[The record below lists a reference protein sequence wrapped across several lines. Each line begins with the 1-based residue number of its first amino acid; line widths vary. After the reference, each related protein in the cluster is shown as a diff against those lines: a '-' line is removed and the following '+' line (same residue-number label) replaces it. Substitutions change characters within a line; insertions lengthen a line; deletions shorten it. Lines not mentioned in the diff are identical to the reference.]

1 MGKGIILL
9 VLLMIPLAFA
19 GSVDSE
25 VMEALDDKTRVNVIV
40 MLKDAPVDTSVDTAE
55 EKSEEQQEMVSDQQE
70 GVLDAFESGESSIFS
85 GEPEFILDHKYSSI
99 NALSGSVTAEGLATL
114 RAQEEVASIVL
125 EEYYSVSLDT
135 STPQQGIPEVRG
147 VSKLGINLTG
157 VNQTVCVIDTGIDYT
172 HDNLGNCTS
181 ANFTG
186 GVCPKVIGGHDFCA
200 DDNDCA
206 TTDTDPVD
214 VHGHGTHVSG
224 IVASNHST
232 YTGVAP
238 DANLIALKVCNS
250 SGSCPNSDI
259 IAALDWCVTNK
270 TLYNISVVTMSL
282 GGGLNSDFCD
292 TNAVAN
298 ASNIAAGAGLFVTAA
313 SGNDASNSQIASPA
327 CGSNVTAVG
336 SVTSSD
342 AIAST
347 SNRAPFN
354 TIFARGDSVTSLQVG
369 TDGTTSLSGTSMAAP
384 HVAGVA
390 ALLLQFNSS
399 LTGKDIKRVLNFTGK
414 AIVDGVN
421 TYYRINASAALYH
434 LDSVPP
440 IFLLNASNA
449 TSVKFNFSVVFNMTF
464 NDSVNLNSYSFSWND
479 SGSWANASNGTFRG
493 QQQVLSLP
501 KNITATRGDVVGWK
515 FHVNDSGSNKNVS
528 VERVFTVLN
537 TAPVVS
543 GGDLN
548 DSSLLSSEDVQVN
561 ATYTDVDS
569 DVGNVSFFWFR
580 NGTGIYNETFT
591 DVVAGTVV
599 YSNLS
604 SSNYSVADVINVT
617 INASD
622 SADSSA
628 VIASSQ
634 LTVVNLL
641 SNATLQRPANASVL
655 RINNTLLNWTAIDGD
670 NDTMSCYVYG
680 DNTSNPTNRINFTGN
695 IVNGSSVTYNW
706 TDLNESTYYWKVQC
720 DDGVAN
726 GSNSSIFQ
734 FTIAIPPTTT
744 ASLTSVTDYDSDGNI
759 ELNWTDDGNETNE
772 QYRIYRFSSPIF
784 SVNSSV
790 TNITT
795 GVTAGTQFYE
805 DVLTANGTPYW
816 YAVVTV
822 DDAGN
827 YNDSVVSSTLNGNAT
842 DSIRPAMAALT
853 NVTSTAG
860 VTTLNWTNTTVD
872 VDGNTDNFSL
882 RFRIWNKA
890 TAEAN
895 FTALHVNETASLVKT
910 VTYASACRDGY
921 CSTTHDLSDTASYT
935 YYVTTIDDGNNEN
948 VTLRLG
954 GSANAFN
961 MTATKVASS
970 SSSSSS
976 GGGGGGSSGGGG
988 GATKSAFT
996 HDYTDNADL
1005 NSGKE
1010 TAVSPTQGSGY
1021 KFKVAG
1027 SDHTLTV
1034 TTLYEDRV
1042 VVTIQSDPISV
1053 VFKPGEEKEFDID
1066 EDTVL
1071 DLYVKLESITG
1082 GTAQFIM
1089 RKLNLADA
1097 PIVVQE
1103 EVEVQDAGETLDSFL
1118 ESDVPEEIQEE
1129 NNQFWKSVVGALI
1142 ALLVLVIA
1150 LIFRFRPRHPK
1161 VHHHSHSIHHH
1172 TTESSHGH
1180 ALREH
1185 FHHKDPH
1192 KKE

>member
-1 MGKGIILL
+1 MGKGIVAMLILL
-9 VLLMIPLAFA
+9 MLPLAFA

-25 VMEALDDKTRVNVIV
+25 VMDALEGKERVKVIV
-40 MLKDAPVDTSVDTAE
+40 MLKDAPVDTSVDTVGE
-55 EKSEEQQEMVSDQQE
+55 RSEEQQEMISEQQWE
-70 GVLDAFESGESSIFS
+70 VLDAFGSGESSIFS
-85 GEPEFILDHKYSSI
+85 GEPDFILDHKYSSI
-99 NALSGSVTAEGLATL
+99 NALSGSVTAEGLETL
-114 RAQEEVASIVL
+114 KAQEEVASIVL
-125 EEYYSVSLDT
+125 EEIYTISLDG
-135 STPQQGIPEVRG
+135 SVPQIGVPEVRG
-147 VSKLGINLTG
+147 VRPGGINLTG
-157 VNQTVCVIDTGIDYT
+157 INQTVCVIDTGIDYT
-172 HDNLGNCTS
+172 HANLGNCSTENLTNG
-181 ANFTG
+181 ACG
-186 GVCPKVIGGHDFCA
+186 KVLAGHDFCA
-200 DDNDCA
+200 DDTSCA
-206 TTDTDPVD
+206 TTDTDPID

-238 DANLIALKVCNS
+238 DARLIALKVCNS

-270 TLYNISVVTMSL
+270 TLFNISVVTMSL
-282 GGGLNSDFCD
+282 GGGLLSSSCD

-298 ASNIAAGAGLFVTAA
+298 ASNIAAGAGMFVTAA
-313 SGNDASNSQIASPA
+313 TGNDDATSQIAAPA

-336 SVTSSD
+336 SVTSTD
-342 AIAST
+342 AIASN
-347 SNRAPFN
+347 SNRATFD
-354 TIFARGDSVTSLQVG
+354 TIFAPGDSITSLQVG
-369 TDGTTSLSGTSMAAP
+369 TDGTSSQSGTSMATP

-399 LTGKDIKRVLNFTGK
+399 LTGADIKWILNATGK
-414 AIVDGVN
+414 PITDGSN
-421 TYYRINASAALYH
+421 TYYRVNASAALYH
-434 LDSVPP
+434 IDSLSPV
-440 IFLLNASNA
+440 FSFNGSNA
-449 TSVKFNFSVVFNMTF
+449 TSVKFNYSVLFNMTF
-464 NDSVNLNSYSFSWND
+464 NDTVNLNSYTFSWND
-479 SGSWANASNGTFRG
+479 SGSWVNASNGTFRG
-493 QQQVLSLP
+493 QNQVIKLA

-515 FHVNDSGSNKNVS
+515 FHVNDSGSNKNVTI
-528 VERVFTVLN
+528 ERIFTVLN

-548 DSSLLSSEDVQVN
+548 DSSLLASEDISVN

-591 DVVAGTVV
+591 SIASGTVI

-604 SSNYSVADVINVT
+604 ASNYSVADVINVT

-622 SADSSA
+622 ATDSSS
-628 VIASSQ
+628 VLASSQ

-641 SNATLQRPANASVL
+641 ANATLQRPANSSVL

-670 NDTMSCYVYG
+670 NDTMNCYVYG
-680 DNTSNPTNRINFTGN
+680 DNTSNPTNRINFTGS

-734 FTIAIPPTTT
+734 FTIAIPPTTSV
-744 ASLTSVTDYDSDGNI
+744 SLNSVTDYDSDGNI
-759 ELNWTDDGNETNE
+759 EINWSDDGNETNE

-795 GVTAGTQFYE
+795 GVVAGTQFYE
-805 DVLTANGTPYW
+805 DVLTDNGTTYW

-827 YNDSVVSSTLNGNAT
+827 YNDSVVSTSLNGNAT
-842 DSIRPAMAALT
+842 DSIRPAMSTLT
-853 NVTSTAG
+853 NVTSSSG
-860 VTTLNWTNTTVD
+860 VTTLNWTNTTLD
-872 VDGNTDNFSL
+872 IDGNTDNFSL
-882 RFRIWNKA
+882 RFKIWNKV

-910 VTYASACRDGY
+910 VTYASACKDGY
-921 CSTTHDLSDTASYT
+921 CTTTHDLSDTSSYT

-948 VTLRLG
+948 VTLQLG

-961 MTATKVASS
+961 MTATKVPSS
-970 SSSSSS
+970 SSSTSS
-976 GGGGGGSSGGGG
+976 GGGGGSSGGGSGG
-988 GATKSAFT
+988 GAAKSGFT
-996 HDYTDNADL
+996 YDYTDNSDL
-1005 NSGKE
+1005 NAGAA
-1010 TAVSPTQGSGY
+1010 TTVSPTQGSGY

-1027 SDHTLTV
+1027 ADHTLTV
-1034 TTLYEDRV
+1034 SKLYEDRV
-1042 VVTIQSDPISV
+1042 VVVIQSDPISA

-1082 GTAQFIM
+1082 GTAQITM

-1097 PIVVQE
+1097 PIVVE
-1103 EVEVQDAGETLDSFL
+1103 EEVQDVSETLESFL
-1118 ESDVPEEIQEE
+1118 EEDVPEEIQEE
-1129 NNQFWKSVVGALI
+1129 NNQFWKSIVGALI
-1142 ALLVLVIA
+1142 ALLVLVIL
-1150 LIFRFRPRHPK
+1150 LIFRFRPK
-1161 VHHHSHSIHHH
+1161 HHHNHESHSIHHH
-1172 TTESSHGH
+1172 TTEISEGH

-1185 FHHKDPH
+1185 FHHKDHH
-1192 KKE
+1192 KKR